1 MNALRV
7 IAWMEGV
14 SFLLFGVSMPLKY
27 GFDIPEPNY
36 VIGMVHGILFVI
48 YNLLIL
54 KHSKLKN
61 WSIREIIFL
70 CFLSL
75 VPFGTF
81 YGCLLYTSPSPRDM
95 SASRMPSSA

>member
-36 VIGMVHGILFVI
+36 VIGMVHGILFML

-81 YGCLLYTSPSPRDM
+81 YGDHKYFKR
-95 SASRMPSSA
+95 

>member
-1 MNALRV
+1 MNVLRV

-27 GFDIPEPNY
+27 GFDIPEPSY

-81 YGCLLYTSPSPRDM
+81 YGDHKYFKR
-95 SASRMPSSA
+95 

>member
-1 MNALRV
+1 MNVIRV

-81 YGCLLYTSPSPRDM
+81 YGDHKYFKR
-95 SASRMPSSA
+95 

>member
-1 MNALRV
+1 MKVLRV

-27 GFDIPEPNY
+27 GFDITEPNY

-81 YGCLLYTSPSPRDM
+81 YGDHKYFKR
-95 SASRMPSSA
+95 

>member
-75 VPFGTF
+75 APFGTF
-81 YGCLLYTSPSPRDM
+81 YGDHKYFKR
-95 SASRMPSSA
+95 

>member
-1 MNALRV
+1 MNVLRV

-14 SFLLFGVSMPLKY
+14 SFLLFGISVPLKY
-27 GFDIPEPNY
+27 GFDIPQPNY
-36 VIGMVHGILFVI
+36 VIGMMHGILFVI

-61 WSIREIIFL
+61 WSIKEIILL

-81 YGCLLYTSPSPRDM
+81 YGDHKYFKR
-95 SASRMPSSA
+95 

>member
-70 CFLSL
+70 SFLSL

-81 YGCLLYTSPSPRDM
+81 YGDHKYFKR
-95 SASRMPSSA
+95 

>member
-1 MNALRV
+1 MKVLRV

-36 VIGMVHGILFVI
+36 IIGMVHGILFVI

-54 KHSKLKN
+54 THSKHKN

-81 YGCLLYTSPSPRDM
+81 YGDYKYLKR
-95 SASRMPSSA
+95 

>member
-1 MNALRV
+1 MNVLRV

-14 SFLLFGVSMPLKY
+14 SFLLFGISMPLKY
-27 GFDIPEPNY
+27 GFDIPQPNY
-36 VIGMVHGILFVI
+36 VIGMIHGILFVI

-81 YGCLLYTSPSPRDM
+81 YGDHKYFKR
-95 SASRMPSSA
+95 

>member
-1 MNALRV
+1 MNILRL

-14 SFLLFGVSMPLKY
+14 SFLLFGISMPLKY
-27 GFDIPEPNY
+27 AYNIPEPNY
-36 VIGMVHGILFVI
+36 FIGMGHGILFII

-54 KHSKLKN
+54 WYAKFKN
-61 WSIREIIFL
+61 WNAKEITIL

-81 YGCLLYTSPSPRDM
+81 YGDYKYLKC
-95 SASRMPSSA
+95 

>member
-61 WSIREIIFL
+61 WSVREIIFL

-81 YGCLLYTSPSPRDM
+81 YGDHKYFKR
-95 SASRMPSSA
+95 

>member
-61 WSIREIIFL
+61 WSMREIIFL

-81 YGCLLYTSPSPRDM
+81 YGDHKYFKR
-95 SASRMPSSA
+95 

>member
-61 WSIREIIFL
+61 WSIRKIIFL

-81 YGCLLYTSPSPRDM
+81 YGDHKYFKR
-95 SASRMPSSA
+95 

>member
-36 VIGMVHGILFVI
+36 VLAMVHGILFVI
-48 YNLLIL
+48 YNHKYLRTILIFI
-54 KHSKLKN
+54 K
-61 WSIREIIFL
+61 EF
-70 CFLSL
+70 SL
-75 VPFGTF
+75 WWQLQV
-81 YGCLLYTSPSPRDM
+81 
-95 SASRMPSSA
+95 

>member
-1 MNALRV
+1 MNVLRV

-61 WSIREIIFL
+61 WSTREIRFL

-81 YGCLLYTSPSPRDM
+81 YGDHKYFKR
-95 SASRMPSSA
+95 

>member
-54 KHSKLKN
+54 KHFKLKN

-70 CFLSL
+70 CSLSL

-81 YGCLLYTSPSPRDM
+81 YGDHKYFKR
-95 SASRMPSSA
+95 

>member
-81 YGCLLYTSPSPRDM
+81 YGDYKYLKR
-95 SASRMPSSA
+95 

>member
-1 MNALRV
+1 MNVLRL

-36 VIGMVHGILFVI
+36 IIGMVHGILFVI

-81 YGCLLYTSPSPRDM
+81 YGDHKYFKR
-95 SASRMPSSA
+95 

>member
-1 MNALRV
+1 MKVLRA

-27 GFDIPEPNY
+27 GFDIREPNY

-81 YGCLLYTSPSPRDM
+81 YGDHKYFKR
-95 SASRMPSSA
+95 

>member
-1 MNALRV
+1 MKVLRV

-36 VIGMVHGILFVI
+36 IIGMVHGILFVI

-75 VPFGTF
+75 VPLGTL
-81 YGCLLYTSPSPRDM
+81 YGDYKYLKR
-95 SASRMPSSA
+95 

>member
-27 GFDIPEPNY
+27 GFDIPQPNY
-36 VIGMVHGILFVI
+36 VIGIIHGILFVI

-54 KHSKLKN
+54 RHSKLKN
-61 WSIREIIFL
+61 WSMREIIFL

-81 YGCLLYTSPSPRDM
+81 YGDHKYFKR
-95 SASRMPSSA
+95 

>member
-1 MNALRV
+1 MKVLRV

-48 YNLLIL
+48 YNVLIL

-81 YGCLLYTSPSPRDM
+81 YGDHKYFKR
-95 SASRMPSSA
+95 

>member
-1 MNALRV
+1 MNVLRL
-7 IAWMEGV
+7 IAWTEGV

-27 GFDIPEPNY
+27 GFNIPEPNY

-81 YGCLLYTSPSPRDM
+81 YGDHKYFKR
-95 SASRMPSSA
+95 